1 MSVTGIAA
9 SSLFR
14 FLTQSVQ
21 SKKQQFQQEFQQ
33 LGQDLQSG
41 NMSAAQS
48 DSATLKQDMPQS
60 SSTTT
65 SSAQSGSGI
74 ATAFRQ
80 LAQDLQS
87 GNLTA
92 ARSDYATLQQ
102 DFQSAS
108 ASSQSASGHH
118 HHHHGG
124 DSGSASSAI
133 SQLFNELGTARQS
146 GSLSSAQQ
154 AYSSLQQDLLQMT
167 TGAATS
173 VVFPIQHQQ
182 SFGERLT
189 HF

>member
-9 SSLFR
+9 SSLFS
-14 FLTQSVQ
+14 FLTQTVQ
-21 SKKQQFQQEFQQ
+21 SKKHQFQQEFQQ

-48 DSATLKQDMPQS
+48 DFATLKQDMPQS
-60 SSTTT
+60 SSTTS

-74 ATAFRQ
+74 ATAFSQ

-92 ARSDYATLQQ
+92 AQSDYSTLQQ
-102 DFQSAS
+102 DFQSMA

-124 DSGSASSAI
+124 DSSSASSAI
-133 SQLFNELGTARQS
+133 SELFNELGTALQS
-146 GSLSSAQQ
+146 GSLSNAQQ

-167 TGAATS
+167 TGSGATS
-173 VVFPIQHQQ
+173 SSSSTTSSLSVN
-182 SFGERLT
+182 G
-189 HF
+189 